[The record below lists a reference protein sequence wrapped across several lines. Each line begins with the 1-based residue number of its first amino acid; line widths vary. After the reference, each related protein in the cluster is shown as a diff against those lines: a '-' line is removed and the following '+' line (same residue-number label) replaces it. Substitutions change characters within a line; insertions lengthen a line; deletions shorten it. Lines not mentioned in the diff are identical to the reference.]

1 MLTLVVRRFQ
11 EQGSS
16 LRNVSH
22 RLRLQHDTI
31 LERIHSAEVQES
43 LGNVDAELAEL
54 DRLEVQ
60 ARIHDIAGLMLVRLS
75 HYFESFSNR
84 WKAELN
90 LHLREFGNFC
100 IPLAESLDVA
110 VTSQGILREPIMPL
124 PSDWEAVR
132 VQLDRSIEAQ
142 LCNWITGDLK
152 ERWHNPDS
160 SPTTSSWI
168 SPNSDSGWNRPSTTV
183 GSASSTTSR
192 PLTVATKAREAT
204 LLTELLAECQQT
216 AIQLCTEHGLSWE
229 NEDAAS
235 DGKMAR
241 GTSIAKQVRESSPPF
256 LKWGGA
262 KRNLLILPANLSE
275 ELDTRWKSIFTEP
288 ISILR
293 LSSIESPLF
302 LADGEQII
310 LQEILMRLYR
320 NTTDK
325 QNLVSRLESRSDV
338 DWLPVT
344 MV

>member
-1 MLTLVVRRFQ
+1 
-11 EQGSS
+11 
-16 LRNVSH
+16 
-22 RLRLQHDTI
+22 
-31 LERIHSAEVQES
+31 
-43 LGNVDAELAEL
+43 
-54 DRLEVQ
+54 
-60 ARIHDIAGLMLVRLS
+60 
-75 HYFESFSNR
+75 
-84 WKAELN
+84 
-90 LHLREFGNFC
+90 
-100 IPLAESLDVA
+100 
-110 VTSQGILREPIMPL
+110 MPL

-160 SPTTSSWI
+160 SPTTSSWT

-293 LSSIESPLF
+293 LRRSNRHSSWPMENRSFSKRFSCDCIAIQRTSRISSHAWS
-302 LADGEQII
+302 LAATSIG
-310 LQEILMRLYR
+310 Y
-320 NTTDK
+320 
-325 QNLVSRLESRSDV
+325 
-338 DWLPVT
+338 P
-344 MV
+344 